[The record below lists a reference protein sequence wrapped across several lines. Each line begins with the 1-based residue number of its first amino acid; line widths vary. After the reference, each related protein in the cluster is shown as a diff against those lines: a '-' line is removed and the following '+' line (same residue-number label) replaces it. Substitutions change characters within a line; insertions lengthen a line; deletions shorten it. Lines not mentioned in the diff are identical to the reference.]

1 MSKST
6 SILAVTASEGEFFSE
21 TASEFVD
28 LLHFELGSAVDAKK
42 VDVFD
47 FISPTG
53 SAGSFLWK
61 PFSDALDMEVV
72 VTA

>member
-1 MSKST
+1 MEARGSNNRIMSNNIFMSKST

-53 SAGSFLWK
+53 SAGSFL
-61 PFSDALDMEVV
+61 
-72 VTA
+72 